1 MPDRGPAAPGAESG
15 RHPCVVLVQRRL
27 PHYRETFFE
36 ALRQGLRSQGVELR
50 LVVGDPT
57 PQERLKQD
65 EGVLAW
71 AEHAACR
78 YMLGGRLCWQD
89 VRPWLRDAE
98 LVIVSQ
104 ENKLLFNWL
113 VLLWPGRFPRL
124 ALWGHGRDFM
134 ATGLLGASAQRLKAW
149 VSRRADWWF
158 PYTARSAQVVREFG
172 FPDSRMTVINNA
184 GDTTSLRAEVQA
196 CREAGREALR
206 ASLGLGNGPVGL
218 YIGSIYEAKRLDL
231 LLEAARLVRARQP
244 GFELVIAGAG
254 PGGAALA
261 DEVAG
266 LPWVKLVG
274 LVKGRDKARWMA
286 ASDLLLLPAA
296 VGLAIVDGFA
306 AGLPAV
312 TSEGP
317 GHGPEIG
324 YLEDGVNG
332 LLTQRDAGA
341 YADAVCRLLDA
352 PALARRL
359 AEGAEATAS
368 AITQQAAIER
378 FSQGI
383 ASWLRAS
390 RVAPQAAR
398 LTSTSS

>member
-1 MPDRGPAAPGAESG
+1 MPESEAAPPGAEPV
-15 RHPCVVLVQRRL
+15 RRPRVLLVQRRL
-27 PHYRETFFE
+27 PHYREAFFE
-36 ALRQGLRSQGVELR
+36 ALRLGLRSQGLELK

-57 PQERLKQD
+57 ARERLKQD

-71 AEHAACR
+71 AEHAPCR

-89 VRPWLRDAE
+89 IRPWLRDAE
-98 LVIVSQ
+98 VVIVSQ

-113 VLLWPGRFPRL
+113 LLLWPDRFPRL
-124 ALWGHGRDFM
+124 GLWGHGRDFM
-134 ATGLLGASAQRLKAW
+134 ATGLLGAAAQGLKAW
-149 VSRRADWWF
+149 MSRRADWWF

-172 FPDSRMTVINNA
+172 FPDRRMTVINNA
-184 GDTTSLRAEVQA
+184 GDTASLHAEVQA

-206 ASLGLGNGPVGL
+206 ASLGLGSGPVGL
-218 YIGSIYEAKRLDL
+218 YVGSIYEAKRLDL
-231 LLEAARLVRARQP
+231 LVEAARLVRAREP

-261 DEVAG
+261 EQVAE
-266 LPWVKLVG
+266 LSWVKLVG

-306 AGLPAV
+306 AGLPVV

-332 LLTQRDAGA
+332 LLTQREAGA
-341 YADAVCRLLDA
+341 YADAMCRLLDS
-352 PALARRL
+352 PLLARKL
-359 AEGAEATAS
+359 VEGAEATAS
-368 AITQQAAIER
+368 TITQQAAIER
-378 FSQGI
+378 FSQGV

-398 LTSTSS
+398 LASTSS